1 MCNGSIMDKL
11 ISFSL
16 PLMVSGILQLAFNAV
31 DIIVVGRFSG
41 SQALAAVGSTTA
53 LINVFTNLFIG
64 ISLGANVLAARFY
77 AAGKDRE
84 MSETV
89 HTSITLAL
97 ISGIMMAVIGVL
109 LAKWALEIM
118 GTPDDVIGQSALYMR
133 IYFMGMPFFMLYD
146 FGASI
151 LRSIGDT
158 RRPMYA
164 LIVSG
169 VVNVILNL
177 LFVVIFRMGVAGA
190 GLATVGANAV
200 SAAQIIYFLM
210 HEELPIRLSFQSL
223 MIDRD
228 AVSKILRIGVPA
240 GLQGMVFSL
249 ANVCIQ
255 SGINSF
261 GSAGI
266 AGSAVELNYEYFAY
280 YLVNAFAQTVVTF
293 TGQNYG
299 AKNEERCKKI
309 FRLGMMCSVISCG
322 VLSTIFVVFRTFFI
336 GLFTSDPAVYRYAVI
351 RFLFVLMFECLTS
364 SYEIS
369 GGCLRGFGRSMT
381 PAILTVFGS
390 CVLRLVWLATVCHWF
405 HDYRLLMVIYPIS
418 WMLTGSM
425 VLVAYFRTR
434 KKLFV

>member
-1 MCNGSIMDKL
+1 MKNSSKQSVKMDMLHGSLFDKML
-11 ISFSL
+11 MFAM
-16 PLMVSGILQLAFNAV
+16 PLAACSILQQLFNSVGTA
-31 DIIVVGRFSG
+31 VVGRFAS
-41 SQALAAVGSTTA
+41 SEALAAVGSNSSVIA
-53 LINVFTNLFIG
+53 LMVTLFSG
-64 ISLGANVLAARFY
+64 ISLGSNVVIANY
-77 AAGKDRE
+77 IG
-84 MSETV
+84 
-89 HTSITLAL
+89 TLYL
-97 ISGIMMAVIGVL
+97 
-109 LAKWALEIM
+109 
-118 GTPDDVIGQSALYMR
+118 R
-133 IYFMGMPFFMLYD
+133 IYFLGMPFFMLYD

-177 LFVVIFRMGVAGA
+177 LFVVVFHMGVAGA
-190 GLATVGANAV
+190 GLATVGANAT
-200 SAAQIIYFLM
+200 SAVQILYFLT
-210 HEELPIRLSFQSL
+210 HEELPIRLSFKSL
-223 MIDRD
+223 TIDRD
-228 AVSKILRIGVPA
+228 AVSKILKIGVPA

-261 GSAGI
+261 GAGGI

-299 AKNEERCKKI
+299 AKDEGRCKKI
-309 FRLGMMCSVISCG
+309 FRLGMLCSVISCG
-322 VLSTIFVVFRTFFI
+322 ILSTIFVVFRTFFI
-336 GLFTSDPAVYRYAVI
+336 GLFTSDPSVYHYAQL
-351 RFLFVLMFECLTS
+351 RFLIVLTFECLTS

-390 CVLRLVWLATVCHWF
+390 CVLRLIWLATVCNWF
-405 HDYRLLMVIYPIS
+405 HDYKLLMAIYPIS
-418 WMLTGSM
+418 WVLTGTM

-434 KKLFV
+434 KKLFL

>member
-1 MCNGSIMDKL
+1 MCNGTIMDKL
-11 ISFSL
+11 ISFAL
-16 PLMVSGILQLAFNAV
+16 PLMLSGMLQLTFNAV
-31 DIIVVGRFSG
+31 DIVVIGQFSG
-41 SQALAAVGSTTA
+41 KQSLAAVGSTTA
-53 LINVFTNLFIG
+53 IINVFTNLFIG
-64 ISLGANVLAARFY
+64 ISLGANVIAARFY
-77 AAGKDRE
+77 AAGRDKE

-89 HTSITLAL
+89 HTAISLAL
-97 ISGIMMAVIGVL
+97 ISGIVMGIVGIVFSHG
-109 LAKWALEIM
+109 ALQLM
-118 GTPDDVIGQSALYMR
+118 GTPSDVIDLSTLYMR
-133 IYFMGMPFFMLYD
+133 VYFLGMPFFMLYD

-223 MIDRD
+223 IIDRD

-418 WMLTGSM
+418 WLLTGSM

>member
-177 LFVVIFRMGVAGA
+177 LFVVVFHMGVAGA
-190 GLATVGANAV
+190 GLATVGANAT
-200 SAAQIIYFLM
+200 SAVQILYFLT
-210 HEELPIRLSFQSL
+210 HEELPIRLSFKSL
-223 MIDRD
+223 TIDHD
-228 AVSKILRIGVPA
+228 AVSKILKIGVPA

-261 GSAGI
+261 GAGGI

-299 AKNEERCKKI
+299 AKDEGRCKKI
-309 FRLGMMCSVISCG
+309 FRLGMLCSVISCG
-322 VLSTIFVVFRTFFI
+322 ILSTIFVVFRTFFI
-336 GLFTSDPAVYRYAVI
+336 GLFTSDPSVYHYAQL
-351 RFLFVLMFECLTS
+351 RFLIVLTFECLTS

-390 CVLRLVWLATVCHWF
+390 CVLRLIWLATVCNWF
-405 HDYRLLMVIYPIS
+405 HDYKLLMAIYPIS
-418 WMLTGSM
+418 WVLTGTM

-434 KKLFV
+434 KKLFL